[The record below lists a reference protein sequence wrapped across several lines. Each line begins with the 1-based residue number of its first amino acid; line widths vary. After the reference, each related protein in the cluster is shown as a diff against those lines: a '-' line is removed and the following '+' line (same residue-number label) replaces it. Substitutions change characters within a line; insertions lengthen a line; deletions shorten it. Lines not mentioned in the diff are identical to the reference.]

1 MVDITYSSGS
11 NTITV
16 VGGSSGSPHTFIDIY
31 NADVAGSWGKVTK
44 DSSGTQF
51 TFAAKL
57 MIGDGSTTTYFAD
70 TEKQIVFLSGCA
82 SAINQTIFGLN
93 AQASLRLG
101 RCTNTASKSSDRG
114 CSIIFLESSY
124 YMTAFK
130 PGGANA
136 SVELYGCYFY
146 GLQDVIFGNAGSTP
160 TFKVWNC
167 ILSGRSKE
175 SAPHIGFLTY
185 GDVFNV
191 QSIGGSAA
199 ARAFGINVLADKLYA
214 VDASRAAW
222 FQSGAG
228 VIRNLYGRNLTNA
241 VRMDSVPSDC
251 YLINPD
257 FSSITIYWGGTSAGK
272 LFRQYEFDLQVVDSQ
287 NNCLPI
293 QGARYRI
300 FDKNGVELTK
310 TGSGYTSVPN
320 VTLSAPAGGGTQAT
334 AHAVLDPNGYGQI
347 SGFVVDNAGSG
358 YISAPT
364 TTIDAPSSGVQAT
377 AQATLTNGSVSA
389 ITPTTFTDANGN
401 IPTRCV
407 TRGYYDQAHGDVLQ
421 DYAPLLIIISKDGF
435 MDYRDEMSIAMKT
448 AYQISMN
455 RTVPVIFT
463 AGGRRLIDMKPTDP
477 QSLMYLEL

>member
-1 MVDITYSSGS
+1 
-11 NTITV
+11 
-16 VGGSSGSPHTFIDIY
+16 
-31 NADVAGSWGKVTK
+31 
-44 DSSGTQF
+44 
-51 TFAAKL
+51 
-57 MIGDGSTTTYFAD
+57 
-70 TEKQIVFLSGCA
+70 
-82 SAINQTIFGLN
+82 
-93 AQASLRLG
+93 
-101 RCTNTASKSSDRG
+101 
-114 CSIIFLESSY
+114 
-124 YMTAFK
+124 
-130 PGGANA
+130 
-136 SVELYGCYFY
+136 
-146 GLQDVIFGNAGSTP
+146 
-160 TFKVWNC
+160 
-167 ILSGRSKE
+167 
-175 SAPHIGFLTY
+175 
-185 GDVFNV
+185 
-191 QSIGGSAA
+191 
-199 ARAFGINVLADKLYA
+199 
-214 VDASRAAW
+214 
-222 FQSGAG
+222 
-228 VIRNLYGRNLTNA
+228 
-241 VRMDSVPSDC
+241 
-251 YLINPD
+251 
-257 FSSITIYWGGTSAGK
+257 
-272 LFRQYEFDLQVVDSQ
+272 
-287 NNCLPI
+287 LPI

-377 AQATLTNGSVSA
+377 AQATLTNGTVST

-455 RTVPVIFT
+455 RTVPMIFT